1 MKKIHLLCIFAL
13 IFAISCS
20 SDNDQEDLI
29 IPGQPKNG
37 EIQLIYDASSSST
50 FSGFSI
56 QAKDITVDWGD
67 GEIQQ
72 LPGSTSSTEL
82 THEYKDTKTYTIS
95 IKAIDIQSLA
105 DNGDVYTDLSEL
117 STIKGLYIGESMEI
131 GDVELIS
138 KGLEKIQIPSNSKIR
153 YLRMDVNSEF
163 NFEQLN
169 NCLLSS
175 VSLDLWTDIGSIN
188 LNNNNILGLTVRFI
202 DLITIEKL
210 DLKACKNLNYLHISN
225 YNPID
230 IQNTKRAEIKD
241 IQLQELSGLK
251 TLKITNTAIAKLDL
265 SAITSLYTL
274 SLTNIETKEPI
285 NLGEGAEKIE
295 IIEFNE
301 MQNSITSLDISKCKN
316 LSTLKLVNLQALK
329 SIKFGG
335 IKNLFIIEIGLCDK
349 LKSLDCQDL
358 SHLFLLSC
366 TSNTNKQDALESLN
380 ITNATSL
387 GILRLSGTNL
397 TTITSGNNHQLHEV
411 SLYDNNLGE
420 STLIDFINKL
430 DDTPLAGP
438 KRELKLFG
446 NTGYTTKVQNSAK
459 QLNNWSLIDPE

>member
-13 IFAISCS
+13 IFTISCS

-37 EIQLIYDASSSST
+37 EIQLIYDASSFST

-56 QAKDITVDWGD
+56 QAKDITIDWGD

-82 THEYKDTKTYTIS
+82 THEYKNSKTYTIS

-105 DNGDVYTDLSEL
+105 DNGDVYSDLSEL
-117 STIKGLYIGESMEI
+117 STIKGLYIGESIEI
-131 GDVELIS
+131 GDVKLIS
-138 KGLEKIQIPSNSKIR
+138 NGLEKIQIPSNSKIR

-175 VSLDLWTDIGSIN
+175 VSLDLWTNIGSIN

-241 IQLQELSGLK
+241 IQLQELSSLK
-251 TLKITNTAIAKLDL
+251 TLKIINITIEKLDL
-265 SAITSLYTL
+265 STITSLYTL

-285 NLGEGAEKIE
+285 NLGEGAQDMAIT
-295 IIEFNE
+295 EFNQI
-301 MQNSITSLDISKCKN
+301 QNRITSLDISKCKN
-316 LSTLKLVNLQALK
+316 LSTLKLGNLQALK

-335 IKNLFIIEIGLCDK
+335 IKNLIIVEIGLCDK

-358 SHLFLLSC
+358 SDLFLLSYIAR
-366 TSNTNKQDALESLN
+366 NKQDALESLN
-380 ITNATSL
+380 IENATNL
-387 GILRLSGTNL
+387 EILRISGTNL

-411 SLYDNNLGE
+411 SLYHNNMGE

-430 DDTPLAGP
+430 DDTPLSGP